1 MKLNKL
7 IASIVIASCAGAAF
21 ADGADSS
28 RKEDLTSG
36 FGVLV
41 KNNYGQCVT
50 VLKNEGRMG
59 CGEEAPAPPVEMKQE
74 RQVITL
80 SADTYFDFD
89 KSNLK
94 PEGKEAIQKLAQDLN
109 SRGANVQKITVVGN
123 TDSKGTDAYNQK
135 LSERRAAAVGN
146 YMIENGVPASLI
158 EAYGNGERNPV
169 ADNATAEGRAQNRR
183 VDIAVDGVVE
193 VPVGTPG
200 AMQAPATN

>member
-1 MKLNKL
+1 MKLNKM
-7 IASIVIASCAGAAF
+7 IASVAIAACATSAF
-21 ADGADSS
+21 ADST
-28 RKEDLTSG
+28 RVEDLTSG
-36 FGVLV
+36 FGILV
-41 KNNYGQCVT
+41 KNNYDQCVT
-50 VLKNEGRMG
+50 VLKNEGRTG
-59 CGEEAPAPPVEMKQE
+59 CGEAAPEPPKEMKQE

-89 KSNLK
+89 KAVLK
-94 PEGKEAIQKLAQDLN
+94 PEGKQAIQQLAQDLN

-123 TDSKGTDAYNQK
+123 TDSKGSDAYNQK

-193 VPVGTPG
+193 VPVSK
-200 AMQAPATN
+200 

>member
-1 MKLNKL
+1 MKLNKM
-7 IASIVIASCAGAAF
+7 IASVAIAACATSAF
-21 ADGADSS
+21 ADST
-28 RKEDLTSG
+28 RVEDLTSG
-36 FGVLV
+36 FGILV
-41 KNNYGQCVT
+41 KNNYDQCVT
-50 VLKNEGRMG
+50 VLKNEGLTG
-59 CGEEAPAPPVEMKQE
+59 CGAAPEVKEMKQE

-89 KSNLK
+89 KAVLK
-94 PEGKEAIQKLAQDLN
+94 PEGKQAIQQLAQDLN

-123 TDSKGTDAYNQK
+123 TDSKGSDAYNQK

-193 VPVGTPG
+193 VPVN
-200 AMQAPATN
+200 PAK

>member
-7 IASIVIASCAGAAF
+7 IASIVIATCAGTAF
-21 ADGADSS
+21 AEGADSS
-28 RKEDLTSG
+28 RQEDLTSG
-36 FGVLV
+36 YGVLV

-50 VLKNEGRMG
+50 VLKNEGRTG
-59 CGEEAPAPPVEMKQE
+59 CGEAAPAPPVEMRQE

-94 PEGKEAIQKLAQDLN
+94 PEGKQAIQQLAQDLN
-109 SRGANVQKITVVGN
+109 NRGANVQKITVVGN

-183 VDIAVDGVVE
+183 VDIAVDGVIE

-200 AMQAPATN
+200 AVPAPVN

>member
-1 MKLNKL
+1 MKLNKM
-7 IASIVIASCAGAAF
+7 IASVAIAACATSAF
-21 ADGADSS
+21 ADSS
-28 RKEDLTSG
+28 RMEDLTSG
-36 FGVLV
+36 FGILV
-41 KNNYGQCVT
+41 KNNYDQCVT
-50 VLKNEGRMG
+50 VLKNEGRTG
-59 CGEEAPAPPVEMKQE
+59 CGAAPEVKEMKQE

-89 KSNLK
+89 KSVLK
-94 PEGKEAIQKLAQDLN
+94 PEGKQAIQQLAQDLN

-123 TDSKGTDAYNQK
+123 TDSKGSDAYNQK

-193 VPVGTPG
+193 VPVN
-200 AMQAPATN
+200 PAK

>member
-1 MKLNKL
+1 MKLKKL
-7 IASIVIASCAGAAF
+7 IASLAIAGCAATAF
-21 ADGADSS
+21 AEGADSS
-28 RKEDLTSG
+28 RQEDLTSG

-50 VLKNEGRMG
+50 VLKNEGRTG
-59 CGEEAPAPPVEMKQE
+59 CGEAAPAPVEVRQE

-94 PEGKEAIQKLAQDLN
+94 PEGKQAIQQLAQDLN

-183 VDIAVDGVVE
+183 VDISVDGVVE

-200 AMQAPATN
+200 AAPATN

>member
-1 MKLNKL
+1 MKLNKM
-7 IASIVIASCAGAAF
+7 IASVAIAACATSAF
-21 ADGADSS
+21 ADST
-28 RKEDLTSG
+28 RVEDLTSG
-36 FGVLV
+36 YGILV
-41 KNNYGQCVT
+41 KNNYDQCVT
-50 VLKNEGRMG
+50 VLKNEGRTG
-59 CGEEAPAPPVEMKQE
+59 CGAAPEVEVKQE

-89 KSNLK
+89 KSVLK
-94 PEGKEAIQKLAQDLN
+94 PEGKQAIQQLAQDLN

-123 TDSKGTDAYNQK
+123 TDSKGSDAYNQK

-183 VDIAVDGVVE
+183 VDIAVDGVIE
-193 VPVGTPG
+193 VPVTP
-200 AMQAPATN
+200 AK